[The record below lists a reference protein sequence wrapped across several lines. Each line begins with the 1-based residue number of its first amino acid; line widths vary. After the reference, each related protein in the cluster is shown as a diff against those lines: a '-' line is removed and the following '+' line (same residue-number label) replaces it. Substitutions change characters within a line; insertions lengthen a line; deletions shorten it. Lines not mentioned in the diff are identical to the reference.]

1 MSISVNING
10 LRVTSVASPAG
21 LRRALLD
28 LSEQMHK
35 ELDMLIQ
42 LKIEYQN
49 KLAAEGNVVV
59 STTTDY
65 IVRVS
70 DMIEITED
78 SIQYLINKGLKK

>member
-1 MSISVNING
+1 MAISVNING

-59 STTTDY
+59 STTIDH

-70 DMIEITED
+70 DMIQITED